1 MRIVYIGQDQF
12 LRCAEAIVQSG
23 HSLLA
28 IYTTQGKR
36 PTLAARALGGRLGIP
51 VHTSPMTR
59 ADLIRGTAGGAD
71 LFLCAGYPRLIPV
84 APGAH
89 APAVNIHPALLPEG
103 RGAYPMAWTILKG
116 LPESGI
122 TIHEMD
128 ERFDRGPILLQRAV
142 TLSPRETAP
151 SLTLRLRALAAEAT
165 AEMLA
170 DFPALWAARTAQ
182 VGGSYW
188 KAPKPADRTIDW
200 SASVAQVERT
210 WRAFPGR
217 CTATV
222 AGRRCTVHSAI
233 GWAASH
239 NHAPGTVVEA
249 WQRTKIIAAA
259 DGFVAVGARPIT
271 LQRRAWWKAMRRLRR

>member
-12 LRCAEAIVQSG
+12 LPCARAVASAG
-23 HSLLA
+23 HEVTA
-28 IYTTQGKR
+28 IYTTSGKAQTR
-36 PTLAARALGGRLGIP
+36 ATTALGRRLGIA

-59 ADLIRGTAGGAD
+59 ADLMRETAAGAD

-84 APGAH
+84 EPGDH
-89 APAVNIHPALLPEG
+89 APAVNIHPALLPDG
-103 RGAYPMAWTILKG
+103 RGAHPMAWAILKG
-116 LPESGI
+116 LAESGV
-122 TIHEMD
+122 TLHEMD
-128 ERFDRGPILLQRAV
+128 KRFDRGPILLQRRTPV
-142 TLSPRETAP
+142 SPRETAP
-151 SLTLRLRALAAEAT
+151 SLTLRLRGLAAEAT
-165 AEMLA
+165 AELLA
-170 DFPALWAARTAQ
+170 DFPALWEGRIPQ

-222 AGRRCTVHSAI
+222 AGRRCTVDSAI
-233 GWAASH
+233 GWAALH
-239 NHAPGTVVEA
+239 NHAPGTVVDQ
-249 WQRTKIIAAA
+249 WQRARVIAAA